1 MGNSLLNLII
11 KKGTPLLFKNARSE
25 KQVLEEI
32 KKLSRQRITD
42 VKVDKWKPWQSA
54 ERQKQMIRDARAAQ
68 SAGAKAELAWMQAH
82 PDKATKVY
90 AKTGTR
96 EFGGAENKAALEAA
110 RKEAMKDYIKQFQGR
125 KLRTGWKVV
134 GGAGAAVAIPIY
146 NFLNNKVQDNM
157 LPFGYYDQRRSNPL
171 DPQNSTKDYIEA
183 AARGVLK
190 FVPAAYGFKSDA
202 RKKFDLIAN
211 ADLSDQ
217 K

>member
-1 MGNSLLNLII
+1 
-11 KKGTPLLFKNARSE
+11 
-25 KQVLEEI
+25 
-32 KKLSRQRITD
+32 
-42 VKVDKWKPWQSA
+42 
-54 ERQKQMIRDARAAQ
+54 MIRDARAAQ

-146 NFLNNKVQDNM
+146 NFLNNKV
-157 LPFGYYDQRRSNPL
+157 
-171 DPQNSTKDYIEA
+171 
-183 AARGVLK
+183 
-190 FVPAAYGFKSDA
+190 
-202 RKKFDLIAN
+202 
-211 ADLSDQ
+211 
-217 K
+217 